1 MLSLEGL
8 RIAQMKP
15 RSKVAKMLKAFNE
28 CIILVE
34 GLIAR
39 VRADEQLRLPFADE
53 NKAQAIVGS
62 L

>member
-28 CIILVE
+28 CIILTV
-34 GLIAR
+34 GLIAH
-39 VRADEQLRLPFADE
+39 VRTDEQLRLSFADE